1 MSLNF
6 LCLLALIHENY
17 GWETKETENQA
28 RFKFQQAKKVVSD
41 SLGLDMDILL
51 VNYVLKLAQLKFFG
65 EFK

>member
-41 SLGLDMDILL
+41 SLGLDMNILL
-51 VNYVLKLAQLKFFG
+51 MG
-65 EFK
+65 

>member
-28 RFKFQQAKKVVSD
+28 RFKFQQEKVVSD

-51 VNYVLKLAQLKFFG
+51 MG
-65 EFK
+65 

>member
-17 GWETKETENQA
+17 GWETKETVNQV

-51 VNYVLKLAQLKFFG
+51 MG
-65 EFK
+65 